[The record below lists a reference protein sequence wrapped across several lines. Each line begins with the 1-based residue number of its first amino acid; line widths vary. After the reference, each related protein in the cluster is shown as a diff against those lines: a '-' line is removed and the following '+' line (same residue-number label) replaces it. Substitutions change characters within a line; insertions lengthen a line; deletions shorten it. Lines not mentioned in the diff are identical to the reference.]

1 MIDLPEQVVLET
13 RSKQQWGQAFRMMMV
28 FWKELILQ
36 LTAELEEWY
45 SPVENCLKAEKF
57 IVVCHPKCCS

>member
-1 MIDLPEQVVLET
+1 MGDLPEQVVLHT
-13 RSKQQWGQAFRMMMV
+13 RDEQQWGQTFRVMMV

-45 SPVENCLKAEKF
+45 SPVGNCLKAEKF
-57 IVVCHPKCCS
+57 IVVCHLKCCS